1 MTRRTLLITT
11 LALFTLPGLL
21 LGQPAKQAVEQAERN
36 WAKAVVAGDL
46 AALDKI
52 FADDL
57 IYTHSSG
64 VTESKADYIG
74 KLRSGQTKYL
84 SVDYDSLTVKVY
96 GNAAIVHSKAR
107 FKVTTPTGGI
117 DSNLAM
123 LHVWLKSGGTWKL
136 VAHQTTKLP

>member
-1 MTRRTLLITT
+1 MIRRTFLITT

-21 LGQPAKQAVEQAERN
+21 LAQAEKQAVEQAEKN
-36 WAKAVVAGDL
+36 WAKAVVAGDVP
-46 AALDKI
+46 ALEKI

-64 VTESKADYIG
+64 VTENKADYIG

-84 SVDYDSLTVKVY
+84 SVDYDSMTVNVY
-96 GNAAIVHSKAR
+96 GDAAIVHSKAR

-117 DSNLAM
+117 DSNLVM
-123 LHVWLKSGGTWKL
+123 LHVWLKSGEGWKL